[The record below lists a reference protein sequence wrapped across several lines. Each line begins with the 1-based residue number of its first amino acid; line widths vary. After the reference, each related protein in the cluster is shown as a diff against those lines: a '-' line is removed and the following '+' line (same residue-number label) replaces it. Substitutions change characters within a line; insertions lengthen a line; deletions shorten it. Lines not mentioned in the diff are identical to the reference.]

1 MKIAFVVS
9 FFDFRNDVRQVIK
22 EVSLGHE
29 VVIFGN
35 KEDEIKI
42 REHLPPKVEFRPIEE
57 KRRSLWNIV
66 WERIYLLFKILP
78 KSSNNYF
85 LMELFKIGNLKNAAD
100 RKKASTIL
108 KWSKRL
114 PKIISYD
121 TFIRNLQFTRH
132 TDIADIDRFVFFT
145 AISNDYFLSRLI
157 DEDQRVSVYV
167 YSWDHPCKHTCFS
180 KHVDY
185 LCWSNDIKID
195 LVNLQNIPAERISVI
210 GPSQFSYIYSYRT
223 TDLRFNPYPF
233 EYIYLG
239 CAIGIADLV
248 PSEVQVIKTLAISLA
263 KVRPDWKLLLRP
275 YPVLSN
281 WQLYEPLRELPNI
294 VFDEHFKGKDSAVSE
309 SEILRKY
316 HTLDHAKAFFHLGT
330 TMGLEACL
338 TNTIS
343 FIIDF
348 GYTSK
353 NGLSL
358 FNFIH
363 QYQNDRH
370 LIDLSPLN
378 VINSDERFCQVL
390 DQLHDPNY
398 SSLNKK
404 IEQQYQIKSFESFA
418 NDLIEMT

>member
-22 EVSLGHE
+22 EISLDHE

-42 REHLPPKVEFRPIEE
+42 REHLPANVEFRPIAE
-57 KRRSLWNIV
+57 KRRTLWNII
-66 WERIYLLFKILP
+66 WERVYLLFKVLP
-78 KSSNNYF
+78 KSRNNYF
-85 LMELFKIGNLKNAAD
+85 LMELFKIGNLKNVAD
-100 RKKASTIL
+100 RKKAAKIL
-108 KWSKRL
+108 ELSKRL
-114 PKIISYD
+114 PKIVSYD
-121 TFIRNLQFTRH
+121 RFIQNLQITRETH
-132 TDIADIDRFVFFT
+132 IADIDRFVFFT

-157 DEDQRVSVYV
+157 DENRRVSVYV

-180 KHVDY
+180 KRVDY
-185 LCWSNDIKID
+185 LCWSNEIKID
-195 LVNLQNIPAERISVI
+195 LVNLQNIPTDRISVV

-223 TDLRFNPYPF
+223 TELQFNPYPF
-233 EYIYLG
+233 EYIYFG

-248 PSEVQVIKTLAISLA
+248 PSEIAVIKTLSVSLA

-275 YPVLSN
+275 YPVLTN
-281 WQLYEPLRELPNI
+281 WQLYEPLRNLPNI
-294 VFDEHFKGKDSAVSE
+294 VFDEHFKNKDSSVSE

-316 HTLDHAKAFFHLGT
+316 DTLDHAQAFFHMGT

-338 TNTIS
+338 TNTVS

-353 NGLSL
+353 SGLSL

-370 LIDLSPLN
+370 LIDLSPQN
-378 VINSDERFCQVL
+378 VISSDEHFRQVL
-390 DQLHDPNY
+390 NQLHDPEY

-404 IEQQYQIKSFESFA
+404 IEQQYQIKSFKSFA